1 MLGTIVN
8 SVIVVLGA
16 LLGILVRG
24 RLPERTKETLL
35 NALGLAVVVIGIS
48 MGLRTENL
56 LVILSSL
63 VLGGV
68 LGEWLDI
75 EAWLLRAGKRIEARF
90 AKGDNKLAQA
100 FVTTSL
106 IYCVGAMAI
115 TGSLES
121 GLTGNHATL
130 YAKSMIDGISSVIF
144 ASTLGIGV
152 AFSGLSILIYQ
163 GSITLLAS
171 QVAPL
176 LTDGA
181 IREMTATGGIIIVGI
196 GLNVLG
202 IKNIRAGNL
211 LLAVIFALAIASF
224 V

>member
-8 SVIVVLGA
+8 AITVVIGGLLGA
-16 LLGILVRG
+16 LVRG
-24 RLPERTKETLL
+24 SLPERTKETIL
-35 NALGLAVVVIGIS
+35 NALGLAVVLIGFS
-48 MGLRTENL
+48 MGIRTENL
-56 LVILSSL
+56 LVVLGSL
-63 VLGGV
+63 VLGAA

-75 EAWLLRAGKRIEARF
+75 EAWLLRVGQSLEARF
-90 AKGDNKLAQA
+90 AKGDNRLAQA
-100 FVTTSL
+100 FVTTTL

-130 YAKSMIDGISSVIF
+130 YAKAMIDGISSVIF

-152 AFSGLSILIYQ
+152 AFSGISILLYQ

-171 QVAPL
+171 TVAPL
-176 LTDGA
+176 LTPGA
-181 IREMTATGGIIIVGI
+181 IREMTATGGVIIVAI

-202 IKNIRAGNL
+202 IKKVRVGNL
-211 LLAVIFALAIASF
+211 IPAVFFALLIASF

>member
-1 MLGTIVN
+1 
-8 SVIVVLGA
+8 VVLGG
-16 LLGILVRG
+16 LIGTVVRG
-24 RLPERTKETLL
+24 SLQEKTKETIL
-35 NALGLAVVVIGIS
+35 NALGLAVVLIGIS

-56 LVILSSL
+56 LVVLGSL

-75 EAWLLRAGKRIEARF
+75 EAWLLRVGKKLESRF
-90 AKGDNKLAQA
+90 AKGDNRLAQA

-121 GLTGNHATL
+121 GLTGNHSTL

-152 AFSGLSILIYQ
+152 VFSGLSVFLYQ
-163 GSITLLAS
+163 GTITLLAS
-171 QVAPL
+171 SVAPL
-176 LTDGA
+176 LTEGA
-181 IREMTATGGIIIVGI
+181 IVEMTATGGIIIIGI

-202 IKNIRAGNL
+202 LKKIRVGNL
-211 LLAVIFALAIASF
+211 IPAVFFALVIASF